1 MAPKEVTL
9 TTGRTL
15 TQGVGSEKGKSSE
28 TYSKETSKIQ
38 MDPEDMKEM
47 DLHLKDPVKIKTEQ
61 GEVVLRADKSNDA
74 PHKGIVFLP
83 YGPFANKLIGTN
95 TDSTG
100 MPDFKNITAKL
111 EQTDEKPTGLEELTE
126 QPIEEEE

>member
-1 MAPKEVTL
+1 MMSPKEVTL

-15 TQGVGSEKGKSSE
+15 TQGVGSEKGKSSDV
-28 TYSKETSKIQ
+28 YSKETSTIL

-47 DLHLKDPVKIKTEQ
+47 DLHLKDPVKIKTEEA
-61 GEVVLRADKSNDA
+61 EVVLRADKSNDA
-74 PHKGIVFLP
+74 PHKGIIFLP

-100 MPDFKNITAKL
+100 MPDFKNIKAEL
-111 EQTDEKPTGLEELTE
+111 ELTE
-126 QPIEEEE
+126 EEPATVEDLSEEKVEEE

>member
-1 MAPKEVTL
+1 MSPTEVTL

-28 TYSKETSKIQ
+28 LYSKETSTLL

-47 DLHLKDPVKIKTEQ
+47 DLHLKDPVKIKTEEA
-61 GEVVLRADKSNDA
+61 EVVLRADKSNDA
-74 PHKGIVFLP
+74 PHKGIIFLP

-100 MPDFKNITAKL
+100 MPDFKNIKAEL
-111 EQTDEKPTGLEELTE
+111 ELTE
-126 QPIEEEE
+126 EEPATVEDLSEEKVEEE

>member
-1 MAPKEVTL
+1 MSPKEVTL

-15 TQGVGSEKGKSSE
+15 TQGVGSEKGKSSDV
-28 TYSKETSKIQ
+28 YSKETSTIL

-47 DLHLKDPVKIKTEQ
+47 DLHLKDPVKIKTEEA
-61 GEVVLRADKSNDA
+61 EVVLRADKSNDA
-74 PHKGIVFLP
+74 PHKGIIFLP

-100 MPDFKNITAKL
+100 MPDFKNIKAEL
-111 EQTDEKPTGLEELTE
+111 ELTE
-126 QPIEEEE
+126 EEPATVEDLSEEKVEEE